1 MGVRLDVAPSLYSTC
16 FRLQSIGVE
25 PTATVMQVAALTHQ
39 SCLGKMR
46 NNRRHEQNCSG
57 EANNSLRVLF
67 HLLGANPKTKPQG
80 SMLAFLSRQIEK
92 AKCSA
97 SHRSIPRPT
106 WRCQRTRARQVN
118 LVISRSFSGCP
129 WCNSGRRSLRF
140 HWERSDGSIGSVL
153 NKIITWLRHRH

>member
-1 MGVRLDVAPSLYSTC
+1 MTGAASHEAAPTVPRRGSCTVQLVLLREHAGSASSTMGVRLDVAPSLYSTC

-106 WRCQRTRARQVN
+106 WRCQRTRPRQVN
-118 LVISRSFSGCP
+118 LVIS
-129 WCNSGRRSLRF
+129 WL
-140 HWERSDGSIGSVL
+140 SVV
-153 NKIITWLRHRH
+153 